1 MISPYLR
8 RPLRS
13 LDEILA
19 QDGEESPRQQ
29 IDGRILP
36 TRLNTA
42 APPPAADAAGETGK
56 PTASN
61 P

>member
-19 QDGEESPRQQ
+19 QDGENSPRQQ
-29 IDGRILP
+29 MGGRILP
-36 TRLNTA
+36 TRLDTA
-42 APPPAADAAGETGK
+42 GSPPAGDAAGETAE
-56 PTASN
+56 PPASN